1 MFRFTLTL
9 RVGFPKAFAVS
20 VSEQLSDGSPYSEL
34 SELSELAASHSFQS
48 LNVRMCTATAHWSL
62 VSHSSP
68 SHAFHQ
74 EDYCISTPIC

>member
-9 RVGFPKAFAVS
+9 RVGSAFVA
-20 VSEQLSDGSPYSEL
+20 EQLSDGSPYSEL

-74 EDYCISTPIC
+74 EDYSQLYLHSNMLM